1 MPVALNASSDALL
14 IVLDERKNGRLSFF
28 TEELKRVFEKKKY
41 VYYQNS
47 ELDARALYCDV
58 NQMIEEQ
65 KVVFPSSQ
73 RILFCHYLDLNDVDD
88 DWVTRYRERAAYFKN
103 MSGVTDADKHYHFI
117 FLRYQVIYPLGED
130 RQEKIFRNL
139 NELWRPG
146 EQATLQSL
154 FLLHAAGFGQNLD
167 SQEKGMVRLMR
178 LLTSRDYRHVFE
190 PHDYRNGLFI
200 LNENEYYENAAQICA
215 NKLEDVREWLTVK
228 KDDDLNNFFLN
239 MGDKIAEQ
247 MRKYQKEAR
256 QFKQMAGMY
265 PISIQEYTRSG
276 WGPWAHFV
284 RPAGVH
290 PQLKKEEQ
298 AWRTDFMESLVSC
311 PERQSWESRVL
322 TALNYQD
329 LEELYEETKAGRSDQ
344 RIQQIV
350 KTNAEGLGLDY
361 EIQKYFVEAFQLW
374 LKEFMEKENITD
386 QGLRER
392 KEKAADEQTYWE
404 SQRDRRAN
412 YPNLQACFENI
423 DNDTVY
429 QIPVKIPPED
439 RGKIA
444 FVNHEVADAWEMQ
457 GYQVSGMFQDQVV
470 VLGDIEPNE
479 IVFLKLGIYLPLDA
493 RNPENSVRELMKVI
507 S

>member
-47 ELDARALYCDV
+47 GLDARALYCDI

-73 RILFCHYLDLNDVDD
+73 RIIFCHYVDLKDVDD

-103 MSGVTDADKHYHFI
+103 MSGITDADKHYHFI
-117 FLRYQVIYPLGED
+117 FLRYQVAYPLGED
-130 RQEKIFRNL
+130 RQEQIFRNL
-139 NELWRPG
+139 NELCRT
-146 EQATLQSL
+146 EKQATLQSL
-154 FLLHAAGFGQNLD
+154 FLLYAAGFGQNLD

-178 LLTSRDYRHVFE
+178 LMTSRDYSNVFE
-190 PHDYRNGLFI
+190 THNYKNGLFI
-200 LNENEYYENAAQICA
+200 LNESEYYENAAQICA
-215 NKLEDVREWLTVK
+215 NKLEEVLDWLTVK
-228 KDDDLNNFFLN
+228 KDEDLNNFFLN

-265 PISIQEYTRSG
+265 PISIQEYTKSG
-276 WGPWAHFV
+276 WGPLAHFV

-290 PQLKKEEQ
+290 PQLRKEEQ
-298 AWRTDFMESLVSC
+298 AWRTDFMESLKSC
-311 PERQSWESRVL
+311 PERQSWESRAL
-322 TALNYQD
+322 TGLNYQD
-329 LEELYEETKAGRSDQ
+329 LQELYEETTAGRAGQ

-350 KTNAEGLGLDY
+350 KTNAEALGLDY
-361 EIQKYFVEAFQLW
+361 ENQNCFVEAFQLW
-374 LKEFMEKENITD
+374 LKEFMKKEDITE

-392 KEKAADEQTYWE
+392 KEKATDNQTYWE

-412 YPNLQACFENI
+412 YSNLKECLENI
-423 DNDTVY
+423 DSDTVY
-429 QIPVKIPPED
+429 QVPDIIPPED

-444 FVNHEVADAWEMQ
+444 FVSHEVADDWAMK
-457 GYQVSGMFQDQVV
+457 GYQVSGVFQDQVI